1 MRSCLEWR
9 KLTFVGIGLEAQ
21 QIEDTVIHETPL
33 AVPIRNDTH
42 YRFIDVR
49 LELSPAV
56 IEELMQ
62 NTTLSIFNDA
72 TNMTQT
78 MVNTTSYEN
87 SYVFKEPERLIASYA
102 ALLATYLVFAT
113 LGLVAL
119 VQNGVAADSGVF
131 LQVLC
136 ATANGNSILNK
147 LAKQACLGGSVNH
160 PRELLDLE
168 VQFGQVKEDKDLA
181 AFGTA
186 AEVTELKKGGSYR

>member
-42 YRFIDVR
+42 YLFIDVR
-49 LELSPAV
+49 LKLSPAV

-87 SYVFKEPERLIASYA
+87 AYVFKEPERLIASYA

-147 LAKQACLGGSVNH
+147 LAKQACLGGSANH
-160 PRELLDLE
+160 PQELLDLE